1 MVVINIMKKTLVLII
16 IILCSFQISLSI
28 VSASESKYDDM
39 IELALETANGINTEH
54 LSIYIGNVYNVV
66 DLNGEVIGYS
76 FGYFVDE
83 QPYGYAIYSIEK
95 NCIKEF
101 SFAKGIENI
110 YLELSDNSKKI
121 DDVNSKKL
129 VDGIVYTNGI
139 DYAVIDN
146 EGNMLSTNGEVIK
159 DNSNV
164 DYIKESLENNN
175 NCKNVLPYMNKP
187 VGDYWKGI
195 DYADI
200 QKKDIQYFCV
210 VRDCGLAMIS
220 QDYVYN
226 NCLGYCCGVSSAT
239 GCLNWMGYLV
249 NGSIADTYFDLWN
262 KCETSVNSYETING
276 RTFYIG
282 GAYAYVGLNKFFAER
297 GLTTRVT
304 HKNTPSFDDYIRSIN
319 FGNGK
324 EGTPA
329 IINIGSTDGY
339 HSLVVLSYYETRYSS
354 QENYD
359 RYIGVFN
366 NWFYSQ
372 NDAASLTSSNITGVH
387 SNSSINSI
395 RYINYDELAADSGIN
410 FDGEFFSNVSSRNI
424 KEVKA
429 LNCTANG
436 YDVECYVPYGTKYL
450 FFPTWTADSNG
461 SDVIWNAGTIT
472 NDVVGT
478 GRINVS
484 AYNNKSG
491 VYVTHIYAYDANM
504 NLLATY
510 ATLYVNINR
519 DITNVQVTNK
529 TSTGYTVTCTL
540 PTGTKTVKFPT
551 WTIANNQDDL
561 SWYIGNISGTT
572 ASRRIYISNHNNEK
586 GTYVTDIYAY
596 DSSGNI
602 LSNARAIV
610 DMN

>member
-1 MVVINIMKKTLVLII
+1 MKKTLVLII

-28 VSASESKYDDM
+28 VSASEGKYDDM

-54 LSIYIGNVYNVV
+54 LSIYIGNVYTIV

-146 EGNMLSTNGEVIK
+146 DGNMLSTNGEVIK

-249 NGSIADTYFDLWN
+249 NGSIADTYADLWN

-276 RTFYIG
+276 RTFYI
-282 GAYAYVGLNKFFAER
+282 E
-297 GLTTRVT
+297 
-304 HKNTPSFDDYIRSIN
+304 
-319 FGNGK
+319 
-324 EGTPA
+324 
-329 IINIGSTDGY
+329 
-339 HSLVVLSYYETRYSS
+339 
-354 QENYD
+354 
-359 RYIGVFN
+359 
-366 NWFYSQ
+366 
-372 NDAASLTSSNITGVH
+372 
-387 SNSSINSI
+387 
-395 RYINYDELAADSGIN
+395 ELMHMWD
-410 FDGEFFSNVSSRNI
+410 
-424 KEVKA
+424 
-429 LNCTANG
+429 
-436 YDVECYVPYGTKYL
+436 
-450 FFPTWTADSNG
+450 
-461 SDVIWNAGTIT
+461 
-472 NDVVGT
+472 
-478 GRINVS
+478 
-484 AYNNKSG
+484 
-491 VYVTHIYAYDANM
+491 
-504 NLLATY
+504 
-510 ATLYVNINR
+510 
-519 DITNVQVTNK
+519 
-529 TSTGYTVTCTL
+529 
-540 PTGTKTVKFPT
+540 
-551 WTIANNQDDL
+551 
-561 SWYIGNISGTT
+561 
-572 ASRRIYISNHNNEK
+572 
-586 GTYVTDIYAY
+586 
-596 DSSGNI
+596 
-602 LSNARAIV
+602 
-610 DMN
+610 